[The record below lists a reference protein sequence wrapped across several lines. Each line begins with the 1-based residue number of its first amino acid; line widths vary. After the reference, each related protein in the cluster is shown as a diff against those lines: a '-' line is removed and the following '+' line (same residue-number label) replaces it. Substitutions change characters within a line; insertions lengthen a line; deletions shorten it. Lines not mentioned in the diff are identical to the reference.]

1 MRDRMSTW
9 VGGRSV
15 FVSLIVAIAFFMET
29 LDATIIVTA
38 IPQMALDFGTDAS
51 RLSMGITVY
60 LMAAAGCVTASGWL
74 ADRLGTRTLFCS
86 ALGLFAISSLI
97 CGLAPNFPIF
107 VIGRALQGASASMM
121 SPVGRLVVLR
131 TSEKKQL
138 MKSLS
143 ALIWPG
149 LIAPV
154 LGPPLGGWIT
164 DTASWHWIFF
174 VNIPIAALAML
185 LVARYIPNETRETG
199 AFDGKGFILTA
210 AALLCLTSGLDLLAM
225 RDFSLLQLG
234 ILLLAIASVLGWAAL
249 RHMRTV
255 ERPLVQLDA
264 LKVPSFFASSVTGGI
279 LSRATITA
287 TPFLLP
293 LMFQLAFGLSALEAG
308 GMLMLYMLANLAMK
322 SVTNPIITRLG
333 LRATLVSGS
342 LLAGASIALCGFI
355 VPGQH
360 ILFNGAVLLLAGC
373 ARSLQLTSVTMVNFA
388 DITPDQRQPASVLAS
403 LTQQIGMGAGVA
415 IGALLLMLSQMTHK
429 APAFELIDFRL
440 ALGITG
446 LLSASAAIFYIRLDP
461 DVGDEVSG
469 HARYRRRISP

>member
-1 MRDRMSTW
+1 M
-9 VGGRSV
+9 
-15 FVSLIVAIAFFMET
+15 SLIVAIAFFMET

-97 CGLAPNFPIF
+97 CGLAPNFPTF

-131 TSEKKQL
+131 TSEKKHL

-279 LSRATITA
+279 LSRATISA

-415 IGALLLMLSQMTHK
+415 IGALLLTLSQMTHK